1 MEEKINKLRDM
12 YSKYTVK
19 ELLEFSDKI
28 KLRVPKSGIVKK
40 ELIERII
47 EKLIQRYQLKQKFES
62 EKIETNDEKYSNNN
76 HNVEPSNND
85 SLFFIDDDDELD
97 SIKNDNII
105 FSKENIVNTVKIPL
119 DIEKSDISVI
129 TYEDFKNIVKKDEFL
144 NNFIYSLQQLYIYKI
159 DKYTNLI
166 NTLNNQKLNDK
177 FIEITDAYRTKPLLI
192 QDMKIT
198 FESIINDKENGM
210 ETLIDRKTAK
220 DTISRI
226 LYTFSKNDKY
236 LRNKFLNFSIYG
248 SPGSGKTKLGSVIS
262 YVFSK
267 CGILGIDKLTIKT
280 PNNLSEDDFIDNLE
294 SVLFIDEAYQ
304 FSNNCTGD
312 ISNPKFSA
320 TTSRNNELVDLI
332 NFMDKFIGLEVMI
345 FAGYEKEMKNCF
357 LKLNQ
362 GLARRIPNIILLESY
377 TSKELMEIFKNEILK
392 YENEKFIISAEE
404 YNYIY
409 SFIDEYKNTF
419 EYFGSDIIEFVSII
433 METVLSSINIEWI
446 NNDFKNNKR
455 LLDYTFHQF
464 LIKKNV
470 YEYKN

>member
-19 ELLEFSDKI
+19 ELLEFSEKI

-40 ELIERII
+40 ELIEKII
-47 EKLIQRYQLKQKFES
+47 EKLIQRYQLKQKYES
-62 EKIETNDEKYSNNN
+62 EKTENNVEISSDNTDNKENLNTDSQFFTDDNDEIDMIKNKKY
-76 HNVEPSNND
+76 
-85 SLFFIDDDDELD
+85 IDITKRIHVD
-97 SIKNDNII
+97 SIK
-105 FSKENIVNTVKIPL
+105 IPL
-119 DIEKSDISVI
+119 NIKKNDISVI
-129 TYEDFKNIVKKDEFL
+129 TYEDFKNIVKTDEFL

-159 DKYTNLI
+159 EKYTNLI
-166 NTLNNQKLNDK
+166 NIINNQKLNDK
-177 FIEITDAYRTKPLLI
+177 FVEITDAYRTKPLTLE
-192 QDMKIT
+192 DMKIV
-198 FESIINDKENGM
+198 FDSIIHDKDNGL
-210 ETLIDRKTAK
+210 ESLIDRKTAK
-220 DTISRI
+220 DTISKI

-267 CGILGIDKLTIKT
+267 CGILGIEKLTIKT

-304 FSNNCTGD
+304 FANNCTGD
-312 ISNPKFSA
+312 INNPKFSA
-320 TTSRNNELVDLI
+320 TTTRNNELIDLI
-332 NFMDKFIGLEVMI
+332 NFMDKFVGLEVMI

-377 TSKELMEIFKNEILK
+377 TSKELMEIFKNEISK
-392 YENEKFIISAEE
+392 YENEKFILSEKD

-409 SFIDEYKNTF
+409 SFIDEYKDLF

-433 METVLSSINIEWI
+433 METILSSMNIEWKI
-446 NNDFKNNKR
+446 DDFKNNKK
-455 LLDYTFHQF
+455 LLDYSFHQF
-464 LIKKNV
+464 LIKKNMIT
-470 YEYKN
+470 

>member
-19 ELLEFSDKI
+19 ELLEFSEKI

-40 ELIERII
+40 ELIEKII
-47 EKLIQRYQLKQKFES
+47 EKLIQRYQLKQKYES
-62 EKIETNDEKYSNNN
+62 EKTENNIEISSDIIDNKENLNTDSQFFTDDNDEIDMIKNK
-76 HNVEPSNND
+76 ND
-85 SLFFIDDDDELD
+85 IDITKRTHVD
-97 SIKNDNII
+97 SIK
-105 FSKENIVNTVKIPL
+105 IPL
-119 DIEKSDISVI
+119 NIKKNDISVI
-129 TYEDFKNIVKKDEFL
+129 TYEDFKNIVKTDEFL

-159 DKYTNLI
+159 EKYTNLI
-166 NTLNNQKLNDK
+166 NIINNQKLNDK
-177 FIEITDAYRTKPLLI
+177 FIEITDAYRTKPLTLEDI
-192 QDMKIT
+192 RIVFD
-198 FESIINDKENGM
+198 SIIHDKDNGL
-210 ETLIDRKTAK
+210 ESLIDRKTAK
-220 DTISRI
+220 DTISKI

-267 CGILGIDKLTIKT
+267 CGILGIEKLTIKT

-304 FSNNCTGD
+304 FANNCTGD
-312 ISNPKFSA
+312 INNPKFSA
-320 TTSRNNELVDLI
+320 TTTRNNELIDLI

-377 TSKELMEIFKNEILK
+377 TSKELMEIFKNEISK
-392 YENEKFIISAEE
+392 YENEKFILSEKD

-409 SFIDEYKNTF
+409 SFIDEYKDLF

-433 METVLSSINIEWI
+433 METILSSMNIEWKI
-446 NNDFKNNKR
+446 DDFKNNKK
-455 LLDYTFHQF
+455 LLDYSFHQF
-464 LIKKNV
+464 LIKKNMIT
-470 YEYKN
+470 